1 MQCQICHQGEA
12 NVYLIE
18 TIAGKQSAMH
28 ICESCAQKRHLGE
41 MLTKPAMAIH
51 ELLASILEL
60 GVAPLSKKE
69 QTCSNCGMTFSRFR
83 EIGRFGCVKC
93 YDTFRNSLL
102 PLFRQFHQSEEHRG
116 RFVQNQELEKKRKL
130 HELKENKTQ
139 LQQAIA
145 NENFETAAQLRDMIR
160 RLEGRDKG

>member
-1 MQCQICHQGEA
+1 MQCQICHQEEA

-18 TIAGKQSAMH
+18 NIGGKQSVMH

-60 GVAPLSKKE
+60 GVTTLSAKE
-69 QTCSNCGMTFSRFR
+69 IKCPNCGMTFSRFR
-83 EIGRFGCVKC
+83 EIGRFGCAQC
-93 YDTFRNSLL
+93 YDTFRKNLL

-116 RFVQNQELEKKRKL
+116 RFMQNQEMESKIKQ
-130 HELKENKTQ
+130 KEIKETKAR

-145 NENFETAAQLRDMIR
+145 QENFEMAAQLRDRIR
-160 RLEGRDKG
+160 RLEGRDS